1 MLLCQ
6 KFSVNYYNEVLL
18 QDLKKS
24 VVCSEKAQNWTACV
38 SWKNHNSYCYV

>member
-1 MLLCQ
+1 MLFQ

-24 VVCSEKAQNWTACV
+24 VVYSEYAQNCTACV
-38 SWKNHNSYCYV
+38 FWKNHNSYCYV